1 MAGHVWRF
9 FRAGGVDQ
17 VQLTTA
23 ADLLALDEL
32 DQKLWVALACPV
44 KGLQLDE
51 RTLAFIDED
60 GDGRVHAEELIA
72 AAKWAGGL
80 LKDPEILA
88 KRGSELPLSAIDTTK
103 DEGKV
108 LHDTAKALLVSLDK
122 AEEKALAL
130 ADVKD
135 AIEKFNK
142 QRWNGDGVVPASSAE
157 DEAVKKALEDVL
169 ACTESPATDKNG
181 DPGVTADS
189 IKAFFDELEAYVAWL
204 EAGETEA
211 VRPLGEASADAFAA
225 YDKVRGKVDDFFTR
239 CRVAAFDARAL
250 NAVNREESEY
260 LAAAAKDLQITADE
274 VAHFPLAHVESDAK
288 LPLGKGLNPAWIDAM
303 SAFRDEVVQPIV
315 GARTE
320 LSYDEWMQIRGKL
333 AAHAAWVA
341 DKKGEKVEKLGA
353 ERARELVKE
362 GFREKLD
369 GLVAEDE
376 KARPMAEAREKV
388 EKLLHFNRDL
398 LTVANNF
405 VSFRDFYARKGP
417 AAFQVGTLYIDQ
429 RSCEL
434 CVRVDDVAKHTTLSP
449 HSKSYL
455 LYCDLKNPK
464 GDTLKIAAAMTN
476 GDVDNLMVGRN
487 GVFYDRKG
495 EVWDATVTRVV
506 ENPISVRQAF
516 WTPYKKFLR
525 LIEEQIERRATAA
538 QAEAD
543 AGVTS
548 AAQQTEAASTG
559 QPRAQE
565 PRKLDIGVVAAIGVA
580 VGGITAAIGALLEAF
595 FGLGFWMPL
604 GVIGLILLISGPSM
618 AIAWLKLRQ
627 RNLGPLLDANGWA
640 VNARAK
646 VNVPFGESLTKVAS
660 IPKGSQRD
668 LHDPFAEKKRPWKF
682 YVFVLLLL
690 GLAFSWYI
698 GKLDQYLPEK
708 ARSTEVLGEAAPAH
722 VQIAEEEEPAAEGE
736 GDAAAE

>member
-32 DQKLWVALACPV
+32 DEKLWVALACPV
-44 KGLQLDE
+44 KGLELDE

-60 GDGRVHAEELIA
+60 NDGRVHAKELIA

-108 LHDTAKALLVSLDK
+108 LHDTAKALLVSL
-122 AEEKALAL
+122 EKADEKSLAL

-157 DEAVKKALEDVL
+157 DEALKKALEDVL

-189 IKAFFDELEAYVAWL
+189 IKAFFEELEAYVAWL
-204 EAGETEA
+204 DAGEAEA
-211 VRPLGEASADAFAA
+211 VRPLGDASADAFAA
-225 YDKVRGKVDDFFTR
+225 YDKVRGKIDDFFTR

-250 NAVNREESEY
+250 TAVNREESEY

-333 AAHAAWVA
+333 AAHATWVA
-341 DKKGEKVEKLGA
+341 DKKGAKVEKLGA

-398 LTVANNF
+398 MTVANNF

-434 CVRVDDVAKHTTLSP
+434 CVRVDDVAKHTTMSP

-464 GDTLKIAAAMTN
+464 GDTLKVAAAMTN

-495 EVWDATVTRVV
+495 EVWDATVTRIVD
-506 ENPISVRQAF
+506 NPISVRQAF

-525 LIEEQIERRATAA
+525 LIEEQIERRAAAA

-548 AAQQTEAASTG
+548 AAEQTEAASTG
-559 QPRAQE
+559 QPRAQA

-604 GVIGLILLISGPSM
+604 GVLGLILLISGPSM

-646 VNVPFGESLTKVAS
+646 VNVPFGESLTKVAT

-668 LHDPFAEKKRPWKF
+668 LHDPFAEKRRPWKF
-682 YVFVLLLL
+682 YLFVLLLL

-722 VQIAEEEEPAAEGE
+722 VQIAAEEEPAAEGE